1 MSQQGLKIGQKEFD
15 AMSPD
20 QQRQF
25 MREVLVDGKHTPD
38 IDVLRRMSREEVLR
52 LMGEVF
58 GKGKK

>member
-1 MSQQGLKIGQKEFD
+1 
-15 AMSPD
+15 MSPD